1 MGLTYKLRFVSF
13 IGSKVDEHR
22 GALSL
27 SYPIEHGVVQNW
39 SDMERLWS
47 YVYSREGLNV
57 PTEDHAVRT

>member
-1 MGLTYKLRFVSF
+1 M
-13 IGSKVDEHR
+13 GSKVDEYR

-47 YVYSREGLNV
+47 YVYSRDNLNV
-57 PTEDHAVRT
+57 PTEDHAVSVL